1 MNAHPDAAFERS
13 LRHFAGIVSDDEA
26 MERAC
31 EDAGRRSGDLCHAL
45 PYAPEFFT
53 REFSSKVADMRNSVK
68 DRSNAQASCA
78 GQFIANHLD
87 PGWGKK
93 SSAGGGGGGDD
104 DEGGGGDDDEG
115 GGGLVKTRRWLHV
128 DMAGPSTE
136 KGSGRGTG
144 YGVSLLVELLTGS
157 FYR

>member
-78 GQFIANHLD
+78 GQFIADHLA
-87 PGWGKK
+87 PGFAEP
-93 SSAGGGGGGDD
+93 SGGGDARQ
-104 DEGGGGDDDEG
+104 
-115 GGGLVKTRRWLHV
+115 RRWLHV
-128 DMAGPSTE
+128 DIAGPATE
-136 KGSGRGTG
+136 KGTGRGTG
-144 YGVSLLVELLTGS
+144 FGVALLVELLHANAS
-157 FYR
+157 REEY

>member
-78 GQFIANHLD
+78 GQFVANHLAKR
-87 PGWGKK
+87 GNEN
-93 SSAGGGGGGDD
+93 GDAD
-104 DEGGGGDDDEG
+104 KAK
-115 GGGLVKTRRWLHV
+115 VRKPKRWLHV
-128 DMAGPSTE
+128 DIAGPSTE

-144 YGVSLLVELLTGS
+144 FGVALLVELLNARGQ
-157 FYR
+157 R

>member
-1 MNAHPDAAFERS
+1 
-13 LRHFAGIVSDDEA
+13 

-53 REFSSKVADMRNSVK
+53 KEFSSKVADMRNSVK

-93 SSAGGGGGGDD
+93 SSAGGGGGG
-104 DEGGGGDDDEG
+104 GDDDDDDG
-115 GGGLVKTRRWLHV
+115 VGVGVGVGKTRRWLHV

-136 KGSGRGTG
+136 KGTGRGTG